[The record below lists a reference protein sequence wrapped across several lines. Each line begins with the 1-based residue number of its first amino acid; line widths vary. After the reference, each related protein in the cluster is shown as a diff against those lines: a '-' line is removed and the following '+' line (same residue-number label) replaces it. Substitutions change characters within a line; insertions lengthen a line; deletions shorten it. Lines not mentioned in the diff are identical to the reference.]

1 MVPITSS
8 GQMYHTIIMIMLIIY
23 FASCGVCCTDMK
35 PTMLQLNMLK
45 TSKGDKVEII
55 ETLAQDW
62 KRVGFLMDF
71 DPVGR
76 KVACIEAENA
86 HKRNGLV
93 TCCQEIF
100 MLWLEK
106 PDATW
111 ANLIQLLYDSEQK
124 DLAEQVKDALGL

>member
-1 MVPITSS
+1 
-8 GQMYHTIIMIMLIIY
+8 MIDHLFCILWCI
-23 FASCGVCCTDMK
+23 TDMK

-71 DPVGR
+71 DTVGR

-93 TCCQEIF
+93 ICCQEIF

>member
-1 MVPITSS
+1 MLSVTSS
-8 GQMYHTIIMIMLIIY
+8 GQMYHTIIIMLIIY
-23 FASCGVCCTDMK
+23 FVSCGVCNCTDMK
-35 PTMLQLNMLK
+35 PTMRQLNMLK
-45 TSKGDKVEII
+45 TSRGDKVEII

-76 KVACIEAENA
+76 EVVRIEAENA